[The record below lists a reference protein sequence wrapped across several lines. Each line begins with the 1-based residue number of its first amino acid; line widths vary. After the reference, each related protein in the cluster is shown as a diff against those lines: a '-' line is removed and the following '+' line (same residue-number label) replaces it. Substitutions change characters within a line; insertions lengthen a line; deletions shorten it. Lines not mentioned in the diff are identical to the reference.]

1 MIIISII
8 YLDALMPNI
17 EDSVVDA
24 SILDFNEICLYFDS
38 PKQYVKRSAPIASD
52 YMVRLKSFLSVF
64 EIKVC

>member
-1 MIIISII
+1 
-8 YLDALMPNI
+8 MPNI
-17 EDSVVDA
+17 EDSVVDV
-24 SILDFNEICLYFDS
+24 SILDFNEICFYFDS